1 MQLLR
6 ATIKNTL
13 TDRFKLTTLLLCLI
27 GFLIYLYLDLYL
39 DRAEPPPIVI
49 HSFIR
54 ADCNSCPAQQAFLV
68 RLGED
73 FPNLTLFQH
82 DLDQPGEP
90 EILEEL
96 VRARGYGGQI
106 TEELPVTIVGEEIF
120 FGFDAEGKAE
130 EEIVKV
136 VADLNRQTAAPGSGL
151 AAPVSTVVELP
162 LIGEIDA
169 RRFSLPVLAVVLGLV
184 DGLNPC
190 AMWVLVYLITL
201 ILSLRD
207 RRKIWLLVGTFVAAS
222 GILYFLFMTAWLNAF
237 LLLGYISYLTLG
249 VGFFALWVGVT
260 DLYETFRH
268 RGEEEACQVGDL
280 ESKQQTA
287 SRIKSVVMAPLTF
300 GSFLAVVGL
309 AFLVNS
315 IEFLCSAAIPAVF
328 THILSLHELELVRYY
343 LYILLYDF
351 FFMLDDLVIFA
362 TAAFAATSSLG
373 EKYARYT
380 KPAGGVIMLALGV
393 VLIFF
398 PTLLR

>member
-1 MQLLR
+1 MQILL

-13 TDRFKLTTLLLCLI
+13 ADRFKLTTLLLCLI
-27 GFLIYLYLDLYL
+27 GFFIYLFL
-39 DRAEPPPIVI
+39 DRAEPPPLTI
-49 HSFIR
+49 HSFTR
-54 ADCNSCPAQQAFLV
+54 ADCATCPAQQAFLN
-68 RLGED
+68 RLLKE
-73 FPNLTLFQH
+73 FPNLILIRH
-82 DLDQPGEP
+82 DLEQAGEP
-90 EILEEL
+90 EIMEEL
-96 VRARGYGGQI
+96 VRIRGYGGRI
-106 TEELPVTIVGEEIF
+106 AEKLPVTIVGEEIF
-120 FGFDAEGKAE
+120 FGFDRDGKTGQ
-130 EEIVKV
+130 EIVKA
-136 VADLNRQTAAPGSGL
+136 VADLNRQSALPQAEM

-169 RRFSLPVLAVVLGLV
+169 SRFSLPVLAVVLGLV

-190 AMWVLVYLITL
+190 AMWVLVYLISL

-222 GILYFLFMTAWLNAF
+222 GILYYLFMTAWLNAF
-237 LLLGYISYLTLG
+237 LLLGYIRYLTLV

-268 RGEEEACQVGDL
+268 RGGEEACQVGDL
-280 ESKQQTA
+280 ESKQQTVN
-287 SRIKSVVMAPLTF
+287 RIKKVVTAPLTF
-300 GSFLAVVGL
+300 GSFLAVIGL

-328 THILSLHELELVRYY
+328 THVLSLRALGLAQYY
-343 LYILLYDF
+343 FYILVYDF

-380 KPAGGVIMLALGV
+380 KPFGGAIMLTLGV

>member
-1 MQLLR
+1 MKLLR

-13 TDRFKLTTLLLCLI
+13 ADRFKLTTLLLCLI
-27 GFLIYLYLDLYL
+27 GFFIYLYL
-39 DRAEPPPIVI
+39 DRAEPPPIII

-54 ADCNSCPAQQAFLV
+54 ADCSNCPAQQTFLV
-68 RLGED
+68 QLRKE
-73 FPNLTLFQH
+73 FPNLTLIHH
-82 DLDQPGEP
+82 DLDRAGEP

-96 VRARGYGGQI
+96 VRVRGYSGQI
-106 TEELPVTIVGEEIF
+106 AEELPVTIVGEEIF
-120 FGFDAEGKAE
+120 FGFDPKGGTKEK
-130 EEIVKV
+130 IVRV
-136 VADLNRQTAAPGSGL
+136 VEDLNRQSAAPRSEL
-151 AAPVSTVVELP
+151 TAPVSTVVELP
-162 LIGEIDA
+162 LVGEIDVN
-169 RRFSLPVLAVVLGLV
+169 RFSLPVLAVVLGLV

-190 AMWVLVYLITL
+190 AMWVLVYLISL

-237 LLLGYISYLTLG
+237 LLLGYIHYLTLV

-260 DLYETFRH
+260 DLYGTFRY
-268 RGEEEACQVGDL
+268 RGEEACQVGDL
-280 ESKQQTA
+280 ESKQQTV
-287 SRIKSVVMAPLTF
+287 SRIKKVVMAPLTF

-315 IEFLCSAAIPAVF
+315 IEFLCSAAIPAVY
-328 THILSLHELELVRYY
+328 THILSLRVLDLVQYY
-343 LYILLYDF
+343 FYILLYDF

-380 KPAGGVIMLALGV
+380 KPLGGVIMLTLGV